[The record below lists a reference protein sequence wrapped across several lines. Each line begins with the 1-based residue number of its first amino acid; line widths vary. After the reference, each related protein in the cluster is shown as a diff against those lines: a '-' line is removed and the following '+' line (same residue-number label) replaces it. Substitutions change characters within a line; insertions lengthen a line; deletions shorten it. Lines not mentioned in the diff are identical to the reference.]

1 MSESPQAII
10 TKTSQQARTS
20 WVWGHFVEIGDKVQ
34 CIVCKPGS
42 NEPCDKKLSRDTKSS
57 STKSMLSHLLQ
68 KHQLMDPKKYEAAA
82 RGIENALKRQK
93 NEGGREELSP
103 KSLKKAIAFFIADA
117 DLCFSIVTHDSF
129 WDLLGLLNPAI
140 RNGEMTFGR
149 KTIALEVHHLYG
161 AHSEY
166 LKKFFKSLK
175 HVAFTLDAW
184 TSPNT
189 KAFMAITA
197 HAISST
203 WQMIDV
209 VVAMPVVHGA
219 HTGFNFAET
228 FLEVLER
235 YELSNSIVSI
245 TADNASNNSTLAS
258 RVEQVLEGH
267 FIASDQLLGCMA
279 HVINLAAKDGLG
291 AFRSPTDETTAEDEI
306 TLDQMDHNTFTTR
319 LDGTGINLR
328 TVITRIHGLTT
339 HVRLTPQRRAQ
350 FVSFL
355 PEAES
360 PSQTSDTPS
369 NEPKK
374 NPKEEEDSR
383 MLIPDVKTRWNSTY
397 LMLKRALELRV
408 ACNKFCRGSE
418 ARKYSLNPVEW
429 EKVAQMSQFLEPLY
443 HATLY
448 LCRTGTPTLNITLPF
463 YKSLV
468 KLLLDVRSQH
478 DASQLLAP
486 AHEMITKLKKYLVLA
501 LKKTAPLCAMILDPR
516 IKMIYF
522 EKHVSFL
529 EDNLQIKTDTAE
541 MLCRFKDAARPFNH
555 DVFGCIHTTTDL
567 KSEIHRYLN
576 ELAEPTETRILE
588 YWHRKQDI
596 YPSLSAMAKCF
607 LAIPATSASS
617 ERVFSKSKTIV
628 GPQRASLSATSIEHT
643 LCLKEWYRST
653 GNLDSLPYDEKD
665 FDDDFGQP
673 EYC

>member
-42 NEPCDKKLSRDTKSS
+42 NEPCDKKLSRNTKSS

-93 NEGGREELSP
+93 MREWASKEELSP
-103 KSLKKAIAFFIADA
+103 KSLKKAIAYFIADA

-209 VVAMPVVHGA
+209 VVAMPVVH
-219 HTGFNFAET
+219 
-228 FLEVLER
+228 
-235 YELSNSIVSI
+235 VSI

-258 RVEQVLEGH
+258 RVEQVSEGR
-267 FIASDQLLGCMA
+267 FIASYQLLGCMA

-291 AFRSPTDETTAEDEI
+291 AFGLPTDETTAEDEI

-328 TVITRIHGLTT
+328 TRHHSNTWTYN
-339 HVRLTPQRRAQ
+339 PY
-350 FVSFL
+350 
-355 PEAES
+355 
-360 PSQTSDTPS
+360 TPS

-408 ACNKFCRGSE
+408 ACDKFCRGSE

-463 YKSLV
+463 YISLV

-501 LKKTAPLCAMILDPR
+501 LKKTAPLCAMIHHRVIPLL
-516 IKMIYF
+516 
-522 EKHVSFL
+522 V
-529 EDNLQIKTDTAE
+529 QC
-541 MLCRFKDAARPFNH
+541 LCRHWTKAQFW
-555 DVFGCIHTTTDL
+555 L
-567 KSEIHRYLN
+567 
-576 ELAEPTETRILE
+576 
-588 YWHRKQDI
+588 W
-596 YPSLSAMAKCF
+596 
-607 LAIPATSASS
+607 
-617 ERVFSKSKTIV
+617 
-628 GPQRASLSATSIEHT
+628 
-643 LCLKEWYRST
+643 
-653 GNLDSLPYDEKD
+653 
-665 FDDDFGQP
+665 
-673 EYC
+673 

>member
-1 MSESPQAII
+1 MSESPQEII

-42 NEPCDKKLSRDTKSS
+42 NEPCDKKLSRNTKSS

-82 RGIENALKRQK
+82 REIENASKRQK

-103 KSLKKAIAFFIADA
+103 KSLKKAIAYFIADA
-117 DLCFSIVTHDSF
+117 DLCFSIVTRDSF

-140 RNGEMTFGR
+140 CN
-149 KTIALEVHHLYG
+149 
-161 AHSEY
+161 
-166 LKKFFKSLK
+166 
-175 HVAFTLDAW
+175 
-184 TSPNT
+184 
-189 KAFMAITA
+189 
-197 HAISST
+197 
-203 WQMIDV
+203 
-209 VVAMPVVHGA
+209 GA

-245 TADNASNNSTLAS
+245 TTDNASNNSTLAS
-258 RVEQVLEGH
+258 RLEQVLEGR

-291 AFRSPTDETTAEDEI
+291 AFGLPTDETTAEDEI
-306 TLDQMDHNTFTTR
+306 TLDQMDHNAFTTR

-328 TVITRIHGLTT
+328 TLITRIHGLTT
-339 HVRLTPQRRAQ
+339 HVRLIPQRCAQ

-355 PEAES
+355 PEAVS

-369 NEPKK
+369 NKLKK

-408 ACNKFCRGSE
+408 ACGKFCRGSE

-463 YKSLV
+463 YISLV

-486 AHEMITKLKKYLVLA
+486 AHKMITKLKKYLVLA
-501 LKKTAPLCAMILDPR
+501 LKKTAPLCQRWA
-516 IKMIYF
+516 
-522 EKHVSFL
+522 
-529 EDNLQIKTDTAE
+529 
-541 MLCRFKDAARPFNH
+541 
-555 DVFGCIHTTTDL
+555 TTLHYNTGQYTL
-567 KSEIHRYLN
+567 G
-576 ELAEPTETRILE
+576 
-588 YWHRKQDI
+588 
-596 YPSLSAMAKCF
+596 YPSVLWGH
-607 LAIPATSASS
+607 I
-617 ERVFSKSKTIV
+617 
-628 GPQRASLSATSIEHT
+628 
-643 LCLKEWYRST
+643 
-653 GNLDSLPYDEKD
+653 
-665 FDDDFGQP
+665 